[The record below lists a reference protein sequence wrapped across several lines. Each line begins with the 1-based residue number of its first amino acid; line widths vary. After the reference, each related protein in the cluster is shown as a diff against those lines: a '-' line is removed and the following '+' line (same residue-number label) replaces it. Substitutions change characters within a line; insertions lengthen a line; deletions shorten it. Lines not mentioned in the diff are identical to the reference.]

1 MGEYFI
7 LKYDTICFK
16 QSEAAIGGVLKILAK
31 FTENTGDGVSFLIK
45 LQGTSFKRRPQ
56 CRCFPVTFTGVLTT
70 AFLQKTSGVTVN

>member
-7 LKYDTICFK
+7 LKYDTMK

-31 FTENTGDGVSFLIK
+31 FTENTGAGVSFLIK
-45 LQGTSFKRRPQ
+45 LKGTSFKKRPQ
-56 CRCFPVTFTGVLTT
+56 YRCFPVTFAGVLTT